1 MQGPRDVTP
10 DLWTRLRAFTRARIG
25 LERCGDGIP
34 TGELLRYQ
42 LDHAQARDSV
52 NREVNFA
59 AIEAELGDR
68 PVLRVHS
75 AAADRSLYVR
85 RPDLGRRLDP
95 ASRALLAREH
105 ADEPWDVVF
114 IIADGLSSAAV
125 NDHAAATLRACLE
138 RLSEW
143 KLAPVVLAA
152 QARVALGDEIAML
165 LKADLCVLLIGER
178 PGLSVANSLG
188 IYLTWQ
194 PRVGHRDADRNCISN
209 IHADGLNYE
218 HAADK
223 VFWLLSEAKRRRL
236 SGIALKENASP
247 QSPDFRNL
255 PAPLPALGE
264 NNGPS

>member
-1 MQGPRDVTP
+1 MQDRRELTP

-34 TGELLRYQ
+34 TAELLRYQ
-42 LDHAQARDSV
+42 LDHARARDTV
-52 NREVNFA
+52 NREVDFA
-59 AIEAELGDR
+59 AIEAQLGDR
-68 PVLRVHS
+68 RVLRVRS
-75 AAADRSLYVR
+75 AAADRSVYVR

-95 ASRALLAREH
+95 ASRALLAHEH

-125 NDHAAATLRACLE
+125 NDHAAATFRACLE
-138 RLSEW
+138 RMSGW
-143 KLAPVVLAA
+143 KFAPIVLAA
-152 QARVALGDEIAML
+152 HARVALGDEITML
-165 LKADLCVLLIGER
+165 LNADLCVLLIGER

-194 PRVGHRDADRNCISN
+194 PRVGHHDADRNCLSN

-223 VFWLLSEAKRRRL
+223 LVWLLSESRRRRL

-247 QSPDFRNL
+247 QSPPISNL
-255 PAPLPALGE
+255 HAPLPTPGE
-264 NNGPS
+264 NADPS

>member
-1 MQGPRDVTP
+1 M
-10 DLWTRLRAFTRARIG
+10 
-25 LERCGDGIP
+25 ERCGDGIP

-42 LDHAQARDSV
+42 LDHAQARDTV
-52 NREVNFA
+52 KREVDFG
-59 AIEAELGDR
+59 AIEAQLGDR
-68 PVLRVHS
+68 RILRVHS

-105 ADEPWDVVF
+105 REEPWDIVF

-125 NDHAAATLRACLE
+125 NDHAAATFRACVE
-138 RLSEW
+138 RLPEW

-152 QARVALGDEIAML
+152 QARVALGDEITTL
-165 LKADLCVLLIGER
+165 LNADLCVLLIGER

-194 PRVGHRDADRNCISN
+194 PRIGHRDADRNCISN
-209 IHADGLNYE
+209 IHADGLNYK

-247 QSPDFRNL
+247 QRGN
-255 PAPLPALGE
+255 PATPLAAQGE
-264 NNGPS
+264 NSGPL

>member
-1 MQGPRDVTP
+1 MQDPRELTP

-34 TGELLRYQ
+34 TAELLRYQ
-42 LDHAQARDSV
+42 LDHARARDTV
-52 NREVNFA
+52 NREVDFA
-59 AIEAELGDR
+59 AIEAQLGDR
-68 PVLRVHS
+68 RILRVHS
-75 AAADRSLYVR
+75 AATDRSLYVR
-85 RPDLGRRLDP
+85 RPDLGRRLNPD
-95 ASRALLAREH
+95 SRALLAREH

-125 NDHAAATLRACLE
+125 NDHSAATFRACLE

-152 QARVALGDEIAML
+152 QARVALGDEVTTL
-165 LKADLCVLLIGER
+165 LNADLCVVLIGER
-178 PGLSVANSLG
+178 PGLSVSNSLS

-194 PRVGHRDADRNCISN
+194 PSVGHRDADRNCISN
-209 IHADGLNYE
+209 IHADGLGYE

-223 VFWLLSEAKRRRL
+223 AFWLLSQAKRRRL

-247 QSPDFRNL
+247 QSPNLSNL

-264 NNGPS
+264 NGHP